1 MESHNLVAIVTVLSL
16 LVYFFTSLRVGR
28 ARSTLNVP
36 APATTGHP
44 EFERHFRVQMN
55 TLEGIVIYL
64 PALWMFA
71 VYWND
76 LVAAGLGL
84 VWIVGRVIYMNAYVK
99 DPASRSAGF
108 GIQALGMFVLLF
120 GALGGAIWS
129 IVQTHGL

>member
-1 MESHNLVAIVTVLSL
+1 METHNLVAIVTVLSL

-28 ARSTLNVP
+28 ARATLNVP

-55 TLEGIVIYL
+55 TLEGIVIYV
-64 PALWMFA
+64 PSLWIFA

-84 VWIVGRVIYMNAYVK
+84 VWIIGRVIYMNAYVK

-108 GIQALGMFVLLF
+108 GIQALGMMVLLL
-120 GALGGAIWS
+120 GALAGAVWS
-129 IVQTHGL
+129 IVQTHAL

>member
-1 MESHNLVAIVTVLSL
+1 METHNLVAIVTVLSL

-28 ARSTLNVP
+28 ARATLNVP

-44 EFERHFRVQMN
+44 EIERHFRVQMN
-55 TLEGIVIYL
+55 TLEGIVIYV
-64 PALWMFA
+64 PSLWIFA

-84 VWIVGRVIYMNAYVK
+84 VWIIGRVIYMNAYVK

-108 GIQALGMFVLLF
+108 GIQALGMMVLLL
-120 GALGGAIWS
+120 GALAGAVWS
-129 IVQTHGL
+129 IVQTHAL

>member
-1 MESHNLVAIVTVLSL
+1 METHNLVAIVTVLSL
-16 LVYFFTSLRVGR
+16 LVYFFTTLRVGR
-28 ARSTLNVP
+28 ARATLNVP

-64 PALWMFA
+64 PSLWIFA

-84 VWIVGRVIYMNAYVK
+84 VWIIGRVIYMNAYVK

-108 GIQALGMFVLLF
+108 GIQALGMMVLLL
-120 GALGGAIWS
+120 GALAGAVWS
-129 IVQTHGL
+129 IVQTHAL